1 MTPKAPDAKPDAA
14 DQDTVTLDGL
24 RDQFFVA
31 TRACERFAK
40 EVGAIAQKLQDAK
53 ADDPWLT
60 EVRHHQAQP
69 SPHAYCSRVLASGG
83 PPQKTPAFGV
93 AHVLAEQSTSGSYQS
108 GQTSGY
114 LLS

>member
-1 MTPKAPDAKPDAA
+1 VLDILNSPEKLSVVPSMTPKAPDAKPDAA

-31 TRACERFAK
+31 HRACERFAK

-60 EVRHHQAQP
+60 EVRQQQAQP
-69 SPHAYCSRVLASGG
+69 SHHSNCSVSASGG
-83 PPQKTPAFGV
+83 CLPPEK
-93 AHVLAEQSTSGSYQS
+93 
-108 GQTSGY
+108 
-114 LLS
+114 LLRMALHML